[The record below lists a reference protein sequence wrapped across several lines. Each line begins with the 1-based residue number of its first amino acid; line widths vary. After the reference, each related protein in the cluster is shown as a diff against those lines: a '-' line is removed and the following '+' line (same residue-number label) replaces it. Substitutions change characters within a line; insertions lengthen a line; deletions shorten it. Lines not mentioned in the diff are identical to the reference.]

1 MSEIVWAAGRPIVG
15 VDDLV
20 RRYCGLPWSGNPP
33 EVWAYAYFDA
43 VPTSDGSVEP
53 LDVLACAALHPGLS
67 QQDLAWFVEAKDAID
82 GTLARLSESETLETA
97 DGKTL
102 DAIEALPELAAHRT
116 SQSNNGVGMSL
127 LSKVLH
133 RKRPGLVPLLDRA
146 ISDRYRFVTGRKGVA
161 AWPPLVHALRSD
173 LCNDANG
180 RVLQGLREQLA
191 DELRGP
197 VPSDL
202 RLLDIAIWMD
212 DRVGGQR

>member
-1 MSEIVWAAGRPIVG
+1 MSEVVWAAGRPIVA

-20 RRYCGLPWSGNPP
+20 RRYCGLTWSGNPP

-43 VPTSDGSVEP
+43 VPTSGGSVEP
-53 LDVLACAALHPGLS
+53 VDVLACAALHPGLS
-67 QQDLAWFVEAKDAID
+67 QQNLAWFVEAKEAID
-82 GTLARLSESETLETA
+82 GTLARLPESTTLETA

-102 DAIEALPELAAHRT
+102 DALEALPELAAHGT
-116 SQSNNGVGMSL
+116 PQSNNGVGMSL
-127 LSKVLH
+127 LTKVLH

-146 ISDRYRFVTGRKGVA
+146 VSDRYRFVTGRKGVA

-173 LCNDANG
+173 LCNDVNR
-180 RVLQGLREQLA
+180 RVLHGVREQVA
-191 DELRGP
+191 VELRSS

-212 DRVGGQR
+212 DRVGGQ